1 MSFQTRYL
9 LSSDSTLNNT
19 TRKALGFQIE
29 DMLFSCE
36 YNAKP
41 CNSSDFT
48 YIFNNLYGNCYT
60 WNKATPPLQTSLAER
75 DGGLAFEL
83 YLGNPIQDTVY
94 NYEDG
99 VYISIHNQS
108 DYPFSKNPV
117 IIAAAGASSYFSL
130 KKNILQKLQPPYGTC
145 IADGFSSDL
154 HDYIV
159 NSGAVYSREYCF
171 NLCFG
176 ELFTSTCGCKQINYP
191 TINSSFP
198 VCSLFIPSQ
207 VACARSIYISI
218 LNASTVSLCTDK
230 CPYECNQTQ
239 YDIKTFQA
247 RYPVE
252 SWVPYLYNKTIS
264 KGFSVNYTDISKA
277 YALIGISYE
286 SMIYR
291 SLIET
296 AKYGVM
302 DLLGM
307 IGGIL

>member
-1 MSFQTRYL
+1 ML
-9 LSSDSTLNNT
+9 LSCDFGVES
-19 TRKALGFQIE
+19 
-29 DMLFSCE
+29 
-36 YNAKP
+36 

-48 YIFNNLYGNCYT
+48 YFYSNLYGNCYT
-60 WNKATPPLQTSLAER
+60 WNKATPALQTTLAER
-75 DGGLAFEL
+75 DGGLTLEL
-83 YLGNPIQDTVY
+83 YLGNPSQDTIY

-99 VYISIHNQS
+99 VYISIHDQNEL
-108 DYPFSKNPV
+108 PFSKNPV
-117 IIAAAGASSYFSL
+117 ITAAAGESSYF
-130 KKNILQKLQPPYGTC
+130 ILTKSIFNKLQPPYGTC
-145 IADGFSSDL
+145 VADGFSSDV
-154 HDYIV
+154 HDYII
-159 NSGAVYSREYCF
+159 NSGISYSQTNCF

-176 ELFTSTCGCKQINYP
+176 QLFFINCGCNHLNYP
-191 TINSSFP
+191 SMNSTARTCNFNSLTDVSCLRPIFLSLKNATIVSS
-198 VCSLFIPSQ
+198 CSG
-207 VACARSIYISI
+207 
-218 LNASTVSLCTDK
+218 K

-239 YDIKTFQA
+239 YDVKTFQA